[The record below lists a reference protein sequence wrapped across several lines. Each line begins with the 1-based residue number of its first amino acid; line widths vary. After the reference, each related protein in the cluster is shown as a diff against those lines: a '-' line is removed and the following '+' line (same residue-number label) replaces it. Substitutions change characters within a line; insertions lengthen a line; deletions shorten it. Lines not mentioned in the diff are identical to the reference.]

1 MKDTWPI
8 LIILLFL
15 LGWGGY
21 LAFKYIKPKLQDP
34 TLQQPT
40 PVDLKSVED
49 ESIRQLK
56 VYRQQQQQTLRK
68 NIERE
73 KTLQQI
79 EKKDFSSTSVP

>member
-8 LIILLFL
+8 IVILFAL

-34 TLQQPT
+34 TFHQPT
-40 PVDLKSVED
+40 PTNLKSIED

-56 VYRQQQQQTLRK
+56 AYRQQQRKTLRK
-68 NIERE
+68 NMELE
-73 KTLQQI
+73 TMLQQI
-79 EKKDFSSTSVP
+79 EKKDFSDSTAP